1 MKQGSCGWLTRRT
14 DRIILG
20 CLLDISVG
28 RRSGGAEMLLSNSL
42 RRRVGQRKKPR
53 TIWGVGPLF
62 GRALERPPSRDGESL
77 CMCGAQSDARIAAHG
92 SFDHPLLT
100 RHKVEPH
107 LHRIGAGWLR
117 AHIRH
122 THDHNKSL
130 DPKYIHVVCR
140 SVVTPTYSR
149 CTAKHPRPST
159 TSSSEVQL
167 MSKDVK
173 RRNLEPDEIDVYDHV
188 ASAVLGRVRL
198 VRTNLLPPAADGMT
212 VGRFIFL
219 RGERIQDRSTTLL
232 AHELVHVRQFAELGP
247 VRFFSQYLGAYFKNV
262 WKLRNHRAAYLAIPL
277 EQEARE
283 AASSWA
289 SKQRDG
295 KRIEKSADGDAD

>member
-1 MKQGSCGWLTRRT
+1 MV
-14 DRIILG
+14 LG
-20 CLLDISVG
+20 GLLDVSVG
-28 RRSGGAEMLLSNSL
+28 RSGGAAMLLSNSL
-42 RRRVGQRKKPR
+42 RWRVGQRKKPR
-53 TIWGVGPLF
+53 TILGVGPLF

-77 CMCGAQSDARIAAHG
+77 CMRGAESHARIAAHG
-92 SFDHPLLT
+92 SLDHPLLT
-100 RHKVEPH
+100 RRKVEPH
-107 LHRIGAGWLR
+107 VYRIGAGWLR

-122 THDHNKSL
+122 SHDHNKTL
-130 DPKYIHVVCR
+130 DPKYIRVICR
-140 SVVTPTYSR
+140 SVAPPTYSR
-149 CTAKHPRPST
+149 CAATHLRPST

-167 MSKDVK
+167 VSKDVK

-198 VRTNLLPPAADGMT
+198 MRTNLLPPAADGMT
-212 VGRFIFL
+212 IGRFIFL
-219 RGERIQDRSTTLL
+219 RGDRIQDRSTALL

-295 KRIEKSADGDAD
+295 KRIEKSADGDPH